1 MDITK
6 EKTLEEM
13 AATLTDTI
21 TVSSSNWYDPY
32 YGAVLPQCA
41 DQTPTLN
48 IQNLDSTFNGM
59 NYSNTSIGVGGGGG
73 VGQVWITGS
82 TSPLWTSYTSPQTF
96 NLNPTTQS
104 VKIKLD
110 GEGADIEVNGWS
122 LIESIKKIE
131 ERLNILT
138 PDTKLESEWEELRA
152 LGKQYRKL
160 EQHILDK
167 QATWDRLKTMP
178 PLAVE

>member
-6 EKTLEEM
+6 EKTLEESS
-13 AATLTDTI
+13 ATLTNTI
-21 TVSSSNWYDPY
+21 TVSPLNWS
-32 YGAVLPQCA
+32 GLPQIA
-41 DQTPTLN
+41 DQIPTLN
-48 IQNLDSTFNGM
+48 IQNLDSTFNIM
-59 NYSNTSIGVGGGGG
+59 SYLNTSIEADCITTGTGGGG
-73 VGQVWITGS
+73 WISGP
-82 TSPLWTSYTSPQTF
+82 TSPQWTTSYTSPYTSD
-96 NLNPTTQS
+96 PTTQS

-131 ERLNILT
+131 QRLNILT

-152 LGKQYRKL
+152 LGEQYRKL

-167 QATWDRLKTMP
+167 QATWGRLKAMP
-178 PLAVE
+178 PPVTE